1 MSSVAQDVARYVQ
14 LLMDKGRA
22 AAKSLITPVCNVNGY
37 GARGDGRTDDTEAIK
52 AAVAEAKA
60 TGRSV
65 FWPDGTYV
73 TTGPIPYLHE
83 VRHLGAG
90 AIKRGENLFYPQPT
104 EAHTNRIYVSPDG
117 DGDGLSAN
125 EPASV
130 QAALDALAN
139 YGPELAGTWHIVFA
153 PGTYPGGYLVQGI
166 RSRQRIVF
174 EGPDVGGH
182 PNEPIAI
189 IDGSLGIH
197 ENGLYIQNFMNVL
210 VKDLKFTNWA
220 SSGLVVEYHSNV
232 WTVNVHASGC
242 QWAGININ
250 NATKIYVTGGVFKN
264 NRKGIRVYDNSMV
277 SIGYGGSATENRPQ
291 ITDNTEFGVEVRD
304 SSSGH
309 VDYCDI
315 ERNSVAGLQV
325 WNQSRVASDYAA
337 FRNNPIGIRCQTFST
352 WATATS
358 VTFENN
364 GKNLVYYWST
374 HSSKQDFYYDEPTAR
389 FRFGVA
395 GYSTP
400 AVKFHFA
407 GDDALS
413 GSRYNSNVK
422 MALDGNGPTT
432 YFGLSGPTAST
443 LGVTFSDPTRSV
455 AGALQYNLADDSLRV
470 WLNDTDTYRLR
481 TDALV
486 PTADN
491 AKNLGTAANRW
502 TQLYAASGTINTS
515 DEREK
520 QQIGPI
526 PDEVLDAWAEV
537 EFCQFKFND
546 AVEQKGPNGAR
557 WHFGLIGQQVKEA
570 FERNGL
576 DPFAYGLLCRD
587 EWAERPEEKDDEGN
601 VIAPHRPAGERYGI
615 RYEEALVLEVALMR
629 RELNRMKAK
638 LDEGV

>member
-1 MSSVAQDVARYVQ
+1 MGNVVQDLARYVQ
-14 LLMDKGRA
+14 LLLDQGKA
-22 AAKSLITPVCNVNGY
+22 SAKSLITPVCNVNGY
-37 GARGDGRTDDTEAIK
+37 GAIGDGKTDDTEAIK

-60 TGRSV
+60 TGRPV
-65 FWPDGTYV
+65 YWPDGTYL
-73 TTGPIPYLHE
+73 TTASIPDFHS
-83 VRHLGAG
+83 VRHMGPG
-90 AIKRGENLFYPQPT
+90 VVKRGNDLFYVDPKDS
-104 EAHTNRIYVSPDG
+104 HTNKLYVSPSG
-117 DGDGLSAN
+117 NGDGLSSDH
-125 EPASV
+125 PGDV
-130 QAALDALAN
+130 QSILDALSN
-139 YGPELAGTWHIVFA
+139 YGPVLSGTWRIVFA
-153 PGTYPGGYLVQGI
+153 AGTYPGGYTVSGI
-166 RSRQRIVF
+166 RSRKRLVL

-182 PNEPIAI
+182 PNEPTAI
-189 IDGSLGIH
+189 IDGSGSQSSD
-197 ENGLYIQNFMNVL
+197 GLYIQHYMYVQVQN
-210 VKDLKFTNWA
+210 LKFVNWT
-220 SSGLVVEYHSNV
+220 SSGLVADYHSNV
-232 WTVNVHASGC
+232 WAVNVHASGC
-242 QWAGININ
+242 QWAGINVN

-304 SSSGH
+304 SSAGH

-315 ERNSVAGLQV
+315 ERNGEAGLHV

-352 WATATS
+352 WDTATS
-358 VTFENN
+358 CEFTGNV
-364 GKNLVYYWST
+364 KNIVHYWST
-374 HSSKQDFYYDEPTAR
+374 PSNKRDFYYDESTGW

-407 GDDALS
+407 GGSDLS
-413 GSRYNSNVK
+413 GALYNSNVK

-443 LGVTFSDPTRSV
+443 LGVTFSDPTRPV
-455 AGALQYNLADDSLRV
+455 AGVLQYNLADDSLRV
-470 WLNDTDTYRLR
+470 WLNNTDTYRFR
-481 TDALV
+481 TDALL

-526 PDEVLDAWAEV
+526 PDEILDAWAEV

-629 RELNRMKAK
+629 RELNRLKAK